1 MMINPY
7 KKHGNIFQ
15 QYDFYTLDANN
26 INKITEITDN
36 FSIIYSSKKKTD
48 ENRSNLY

>member
-1 MMINPY
+1 MIKLN

-15 QYDFYTLDANN
+15 QFVFYTLDASN

-36 FSIIYSSKKKTD
+36 FSIIYSSKKITD
-48 ENRSNLY
+48 ENRSDLC